1 MVKYIQRIRYPPFE
15 YSHMNPIHVP
25 IVEVIINSETI
36 IDSNFKI
43 GNDKS
48 WFAEF
53 KKCDETIDE
62 SHITIIEDKITTET
76 LPFLMKTRNGWY
88 ISPDPLHL
96 ISRKIITPTV
106 ILLILSILVHAT
118 EPVLLE
124 LDIISQSF
132 AGSYRLGPL
141 DYPKLLLFSFPIFL
155 LPIIIRMIANMRDIQ
170 KQNNF
175 VNNPILPPE
184 IELKN
189 NENKILIKFLSI
201 PSDVHIN
208 GVRLQVGMA
217 VPERKN
223 VLKALKKDENQQ
235 PSPGMSTKIPEKRI
249 ASGDNLGTGVGEAM
263 PMTLTHSRVLM
274 LDSLRVLDSGK
285 WVNNINIGKEI
296 TLNGPDN
303 IWPGSIYSS
312 LITIHWELIMDV
324 TRTDGTNLKWIRPVT
339 MVTKKSNIK
348 IPLMPVRSGR
358 IEVADY

>member
-1 MVKYIQRIRYPPFE
+1 MIKYIQRIRYPPFE

-25 IVEVIINSETI
+25 IIEVIINSETI
-36 IDSNFKI
+36 IDTEFKI
-43 GNDKS
+43 GNYES

-53 KKCDETIDE
+53 KRCDESFDDST
-62 SHITIIEDKITTET
+62 ITIIEDKITTET

-124 LDIISQSF
+124 LDIISKSF

-155 LPIIIRMIANMRDIQ
+155 MPIVIRMVANMRDLR
-170 KQNNF
+170 KQNNY
-175 VNNPILPPE
+175 VNSPIIAPE
-184 IELKN
+184 IKVKSD
-189 NENKILIKFLSI
+189 ENKIDIKFISI
-201 PSDVHIN
+201 PNDVHIN
-208 GVRLQVGMA
+208 GARLQVGMA

-223 VLKALKKDENQQ
+223 VLKALKKSENQQ
-235 PSPGMSTKIPEKRI
+235 PSPGMSTKMPEKRI
-249 ASGDNLGTGVGEAM
+249 STGDDLGTGVGEAM
-263 PMTLTHSRVLM
+263 PMTLKHSRVLM

-285 WVNNINIGKEI
+285 WINDIKIGEEI

-303 IWPGSIYSS
+303 FWPGSIYSS
-312 LITIHWELIMDV
+312 LVTIHWELILDA
-324 TRTDGTNLKWIRPVT
+324 TRTDGTNLKWIRPVI
-339 MVTKKSNIK
+339 MATKKSNIM
-348 IPLMPVRSGR
+348 IPIMPVRSGR